1 MEINRINYEKFFLL
15 YLDRELSPVE
25 KQEVEKFLAENTDL
39 QKEFKLLQQTVLVPQ
54 DFVFEQKE
62 LLYRKEEKR
71 KIVPFYRMQVAAA
84 IAGLILGGWVIMSIV
99 VKNNKSAISGDHTI
113 IARNKEKDSQ
123 VNVTGNDNR
132 NKASETTVRQDG
144 FTPQTGNNKDKG
156 NLKAT
161 GEIADIQLNEN
172 KTDRNSRMSRN
183 NPSGPGQDQ
192 KNIVKKQ
199 NGENAISPNREVNNT
214 AKQNTSVNS
223 ASSDNTESTLLATQS
238 GNNNPES
245 ASVATQKSS
254 AGLEVQPG
262 SALTGTKNP
271 MVAGEPVKSA
281 PALAFSAT
289 AKANSTSYDNALM
302 KDQEYQSDNAIS
314 VVALN
319 DPNKVS
325 RFFKKLTKRT
335 PEETNARQIRVSVFQ
350 ISY

>member
-25 KQEVEKFLAENTDL
+25 KQEVERFLAENTDL
-39 QKEFKLLQQTVLVPQ
+39 QKEFNLLQQTVLVPQ

-62 LLYRKEEKR
+62 LLYRKEERR
-71 KIVPFYRMQVAAA
+71 KIVPFYRIQAAAA
-84 IAGLILGGWVIMSIV
+84 IAGLILGGWIIMSIV
-99 VKNNKSAISGDHTI
+99 VKNNKAAIPGDHTI
-113 IARNKEKDSQ
+113 IAKNKEKDSGF
-123 VNVTGNDNR
+123 NEVTEKDDR
-132 NKASETTVRQDG
+132 NKPKETTVRPDS
-144 FTPQTGNNKDKG
+144 FTPQTGNNKVKG
-156 NLKAT
+156 NLST
-161 GEIADIQLNEN
+161 SGETADMQLNEN
-172 KTDRNSRMSRN
+172 KTDRNSRRSR
-183 NPSGPGQDQ
+183 
-192 KNIVKKQ
+192 
-199 NGENAISPNREVNNT
+199 NNT
-214 AKQNTSVNS
+214 AKQSPSVSS
-223 ASSDNTESTLLATQS
+223 ASSDNSESTLLTTQS
-238 GNNNPES
+238 GENNPES

-262 SALTGTKNP
+262 SALTDAKNP
-271 MVAGEPVKSA
+271 MIAGEPAKSA
-281 PALAFSAT
+281 PALAISAA
-289 AKANSTSYDNALM
+289 AKANSTSYDNALI

>member
-71 KIVPFYRMQVAAA
+71 KIVPFYRIQVAAA
-84 IAGLILGGWVIMSIV
+84 IAGLILGGWVILSIV
-99 VKNNKSAISGDHTI
+99 VKNNKSAISSDHTI

-132 NKASETTVRQDG
+132 NKPSETTVRQDG

-156 NLKAT
+156 NLNAT
-161 GEIADIQLNEN
+161 GETADIQLNEN

-183 NPSGPGQDQ
+183 N
-192 KNIVKKQ
+192 
-199 NGENAISPNREVNNT
+199 T

-223 ASSDNTESTLLATQS
+223 ASGDNTESTLLATQS

-245 ASVATQKSS
+245 ALLATQSGNSNPESESVATQKSS

-262 SALTGTKNP
+262 SSLTGTKNP

-289 AKANSTSYDNALM
+289 AKANSTNYDNALM